1 MELQQCYK
9 AQSRVSEQ
17 LVVEIAES
25 RTLKALVQEKET
37 TTSDLQ
43 KDLTEARLLVFPFMF
58 LIPKVMYFYFFIVQ
72 TFCL

>member
-25 RTLKALVQEKET
+25 RTLKSVIQEKET
-37 TTSDLQ
+37 AVDDLQ
-43 KDLTEARLLVFPFMF
+43 KELTSMRLLIFLFMF
-58 LIPKVMYFYFFIVQ
+58 LIPKVRCLYFFEV
-72 TFCL
+72 TAFYL

>member
-43 KDLTEARLLVFPFMF
+43 KDLTEARLVVFPSMF
-58 LIPKVMYFYFFIVQ
+58 LIPKVMYFYIFIVQ

>member
-25 RTLKALVQEKET
+25 RTLKAVVQEKET
-37 TTSDLQ
+37 AVDDLQ
-43 KDLTEARLLVFPFMF
+43 NELTAMRLLIFLFMF
-58 LIPKVMYFYFFIVQ
+58 LIPKVMYLYFFEV
-72 TFCL
+72 TAFCL